1 MYGRIGD
8 EELGVSSIDPLLS
21 DYERRAFAD
30 EVSYEPRRAMAAPTV
45 QPQHDEASGL
55 SSLHILT
62 LNCWGLKYISKY
74 HSERLSEIGKRLAAH
89 EPALDIVGLQECW
102 TYSDYQAIRDA
113 TRSVLPYGKFYHSG
127 IFGGGLVILSRFP
140 FIESSMFRYPLNGR
154 PTAFFRGDWY
164 VGKGVACARLRLPDK
179 QILEVFN
186 THLHAPYEKEPN
198 DSYICHRTAQ
208 AWEIAKL
215 MKDARARGSLVV
227 GLGDFNMVPMS
238 FAHVLIESRGN
249 VADVWRQLKPGSSIG
264 ASTDVAEADRRNR
277 LHLPGRPD
285 VEESLLEHGHT
296 CDTVLNTWRWNKA
309 HREALLKK
317 GLDREIAMSEPD
329 PRAKRLDYIFFG
341 GLDEGWKVRD
351 VKVALTERHPTIRC
365 SLSDHFAV
373 ETTITRST
381 SSIKSPSSTESL
393 VEVEALGPLQRPRGD
408 SITADIVSME
418 GKDLNHVVSNT
429 PTRTTIAPS
438 FYERI
443 LAMIEKY
450 TLRERKQ
457 RRWRLL
463 HFVGSAIFSISS
475 FAAVWWSTYNFVA
488 FVLLLI
494 STFGIMA
501 GTIDGL
507 IGGLFVGSELRALNE
522 FEWEVRNALQLEG
535 GPAVEERPLRD
546 WYD

>member
-1 MYGRIGD
+1 MPVLTVSPQD
-8 EELGVSSIDPLLS
+8 EEMTDP
-21 DYERRAFAD
+21 
-30 EVSYEPRRAMAAPTV
+30 
-45 QPQHDEASGL
+45 

-62 LNCWGLKYISKY
+62 LNCWGLKYLSKY
-74 HSERLSEIGKRLAAH
+74 RSERLSEIGKRLAVH
-89 EPALDIVGLQECW
+89 EPPLDIVGLQECW

-113 TRSVLPYGKFYHSG
+113 TSSVLPYGKFYHSG

-140 FIESSMFRYPLNGR
+140 ILDSSMFRYPLNGR
-154 PTAFFRGDWY
+154 PTAFFRGDWF
-164 VGKGVACARLRLPDK
+164 VGKGVACSKLLLPTK
-179 QILEVFN
+179 QIIEVFN

-215 MKDARARGSLVV
+215 MKDARARGSLVI

-264 ASTDVAEADRRNR
+264 ASVDVAEADRRRR
-277 LHLPGRPD
+277 LQLPTTPD
-285 VEESLLEHGHT
+285 VQESLHEDGHT
-296 CDTVLNTWRWNKA
+296 CDTIFNTWRWNEA
-309 HREALLKK
+309 HRK
-317 GLDREIAMSEPD
+317 GLEKGQDRVIAMSEPD
-329 PRAKRLDYIFFG
+329 LRAKRLDYIFFG
-341 GLDEGWKVRD
+341 GLDGGWE
-351 VKVALTERHPTIRC
+351 VKDARVALTERHPTMRC

-373 ETTITRST
+373 EATITRS
-381 SSIKSPSSTESL
+381 IPSSQPVL
-393 VEVEALGPLQRPRGD
+393 EVEAQGPLQRPRGD
-408 SITADIVSME
+408 SVVADIVSME
-418 GKDLNHVVSNT
+418 EKDLDNALSNE
-429 PTRTTIAPS
+429 PTKTTIAPS
-438 FYERI
+438 FYEQI
-443 LAMIEKY
+443 LGMIEKY

-463 HFVGSAIFSISS
+463 HFIGSALFSIGS
-475 FAAVWWSTYNFVA
+475 FVAVWWSTYNYVA
-488 FVLLLI
+488 FILLLM

-501 GTIDGL
+501 GTVDGL

-535 GPAVEERPLRD
+535 GPVVEERPLRD

>member
-1 MYGRIGD
+1 MFGRNED
-8 EELGVSSIDPLLS
+8 EELGISSIDPGAYDSETSSSQDLESNRLL
-21 DYERRAFAD
+21 EGMP
-30 EVSYEPRRAMAAPTV
+30 VSSTH
-45 QPQHDEASGL
+45 PQSCGMTDP

-62 LNCWGLKYISKY
+62 LNCWGLKYLSKY
-74 HSERLSEIGKRLAAH
+74 RSERLSEIGKRLSVH
-89 EPALDIVGLQECW
+89 EPPLDIVGLQECW

-113 TRSVLPYGKFYHSG
+113 TSSVLPYGKFYHSG

-140 FIESSMFRYPLNGR
+140 IVESSMFRYPLNGR
-154 PTAFFRGDWY
+154 PTAFFRGDWF
-164 VGKGVACARLRLPDK
+164 VGKGVACAKLQLPTK
-179 QILEVFN
+179 QLIEVFN

-238 FAHVLIESRGN
+238 FAHVLIESRGD
-249 VADVWRQLKPGSSIG
+249 VVDVWRQLKPGSSVG
-264 ASTDVAEADRRNR
+264 ASIDVAEADRRSR
-277 LHLPGRPD
+277 LQLATMPD
-285 VEESLLEHGHT
+285 VKESLHEHGHT
-296 CDTVLNTWRWNKA
+296 CDTVFNTWRWNEA
-309 HREALLKK
+309 HRKALDK
-317 GLDREIAMSEPD
+317 GQDREVAMSEPD

-341 GLDEGWKVRD
+341 GLNDGWKVKHAG
-351 VKVALTERHPTIRC
+351 VVLTERHPSIRC

-373 ETTITRST
+373 EATIVRST
-381 SSIKSPSSTESL
+381 SNTQPL
-393 VEVEALGPLQRPRGD
+393 LEVEAQGPLQRPRSD
-408 SITADIVSME
+408 SVTADIVSME
-418 GKDLNHVVSNT
+418 EKDLDNVVSNERT
-429 PTRTTIAPS
+429 KTTIAPS

-463 HFVGSAIFSISS
+463 HFIGSALFSISS
-475 FAAVWWSTYNFVA
+475 FVAVWWSTYNYVA
-488 FVLLLI
+488 FILLLI
-494 STFGIMA
+494 STLGIMA

-522 FEWEVRNALQLEG
+522 FEWEVRNALSLDG
-535 GPAVEERPLRD
+535 GPAVEERPLQD